1 MELHQV
7 IKKILITEKS
17 NMDREAANKYHFE
30 VNRKA
35 NKVEIG
41 SAVEKLFKVKVADVR
56 VLHVLGKKKRTGKVT
71 GQKSSWKKAIVTL
84 AAGSRI
90 EIAEGV

>member
-1 MELHQV
+1 MELHQI

-17 NMDREAANKYHFE
+17 NIDREAANKYHFE
-30 VNRKA
+30 VDRKA

-41 SAVEKLFKVKVADVR
+41 NAVEKLFKVKVTDVR
-56 VLHVLGKKKRTGKVT
+56 VFHVLGKKKRMGKVM

-84 AAGSRI
+84 AEGSRI

>member
-1 MELHQV
+1 MELHQI

-41 SAVEKLFKVKVADVR
+41 NAVEKLFKVKVADVR

-71 GQKSSWKKAIVTL
+71 GQKSSWQNAIVTL

>member
-1 MELHQV
+1 MEIHQV

-17 NMDREAANKYHFE
+17 NIEREASNKYHFQ
-30 VNRKA
+30 VDTKA

-41 SAVEKLFKVKVADVR
+41 RAVEKLFKVKVTDVH
-56 VLHVLGKKKRTGKVT
+56 VLHVLGKKKRMGRVL

-84 AAGSRI
+84 AEGSRI
-90 EIAEGV
+90 EVAEGI

>member
-7 IKKILITEKS
+7 IKKILLTEKS
-17 NMDREAANKYHFE
+17 NLDREAANKYHFE
-30 VNRKA
+30 VDRRA

-41 SAVEKLFKVKVADVR
+41 QAVEKLFKVKVTQVR
-56 VLHVLGKKKRTGKVT
+56 VIQVLGKKKRMGRVT

-84 AAGSRI
+84 AEGSRI
-90 EIAEGV
+90 EVAEGV

>member
-1 MELHQV
+1 MELHQ
-7 IKKILITEKS
+7 IIRKILITEKS
-17 NMDREAANKYHFE
+17 NLDREAANKYHFE
-30 VNRKA
+30 VDRRA

-41 SAVEKLFKVKVADVR
+41 QAVEKLFKVKVKDVR
-56 VLHVLGKKKRTGKVT
+56 VFHVLGKKKRTGKVM

-84 AAGSRI
+84 AEGSRI